1 MIKKLVKQEMA
12 VGVEGQKIVFYGGND
27 HGKTKVAIELGK
39 AICKKVS
46 DDPEAAPTVLSF
58 EHGTNATF
66 GFYYVD
72 GTDYLNA
79 KECIDD
85 YCNEMNYKFIMKK
98 MPVLII
104 DGAEKIP
111 TIAKNFVT
119 SKKEIEVLG
128 DLAYGKGFDIFKS
141 YTDAPFIKL
150 MSLKGVTIIFIFH
163 EEVYEDEHTKARY
176 VFPSGTA
183 KENGVC
189 QYIRDNSDFTFYLER
204 PTLEDGTKGLSRAYC
219 NATNTHF
226 GRNRYA
232 EGIDKFDID
241 FNAKSVYDYIEEC
254 GRKLAELK
262 GVEFTSVVEKQE
274 INDAKKSKEELIEEA
289 NRIGKILFGT
299 SAKDRTVELVSQYAE
314 GTPHGLVGEITDIKK
329 LEYLV
334 SDLIA
339 LASDKGIEI

>member
-1 MIKKLVKQEMA
+1 MIKKLTKQKMA
-12 VGVEGQKIVFYGGND
+12 VGVEGQKIVFFGGND

-39 AICKKVS
+39 AICRKVS
-46 DDPEAAPTVLSF
+46 DDPEAAPTVLAF
-58 EHGTNATF
+58 EHGTNASDD
-66 GFYYVD
+66 FYLVD
-72 GTDYLNA
+72 GTDYLNT
-79 KECIDD
+79 KELLDD
-85 YCNEMNYKFIMKK
+85 YCNEMNQKYILKK
-98 MPVLII
+98 MPVLIV

-119 SKKEIEVLG
+119 SKKDIEVLG

-150 MSLKGVTIIFIFH
+150 MSLKGITVIFIFH
-163 EEVYEDEHTKARY
+163 TEANEEGEL
-176 VFPSGTA
+176 FPSGSL
-183 KENGVC
+183 KDNGVC

-204 PTLEDGTKGLSRAYC
+204 PIMDDGVKGLSRAYC
-219 NATNTHF
+219 NETNKHF

-232 EGIDKFDID
+232 EGTDTFDID
-241 FNAKSVYDYIEEC
+241 FNAQSVINYIEDC
-254 GRKLAELK
+254 GKKLAELK
-262 GVEFTSVVEKQE
+262 GVTFTTVVEKQE
-274 INDAKKSKEELIEEA
+274 INETKKSKEELVEEA
-289 NRIGKILFGT
+289 NRIGKILFGS